1 MTNKNAARWVNSGD
15 NRRRAGR
22 GLWALQ
28 RMLPGNTHTGD
39 RILRFM
45 ADKDT
50 GLDALEGEDPSDVQD
65 AVTDTLA
72 NMFHAMRRAKIE
84 FDPEEITRR
93 ALMHFEMEADG
104 D

>member
-1 MTNKNAARWVNSGD
+1 MTNKNASRWVNSGD

-39 RILRFM
+39 RMLRFR
-45 ADKDT
+45 ADKT
-50 GLDALEGEDPSDVQD
+50 GLRYVLEDEAPEDVQD